1 MNRRSLLGRTI
12 LATVVFL
19 LACAATNAVSQAGAA
34 SPAIAPVN
42 PDASPEARALLKYL
56 YSISGHYTLS
66 GQHNYP
72 YHIARWTDRA
82 YDLTGKYP
90 AVFGQDFGF
99 QGDDDKDST
108 EARPFLIEEIKRQYR
123 NGAVP
128 TLTWHSVRPSSDE
141 PVTFKENVQSHLS
154 DFEWSELLTPGTTL
168 NNRWCT
174 QVDVIAGYLKQLR
187 EARVPVLFRPYHEMN
202 GRWFWWGGRPGQNGS
217 MALYRQLFDRFV
229 NYHKLNNLIWVWNA
243 NVPNGGA
250 GPLAD
255 YFPGTQF
262 ADVVSVDNYEEFTQ
276 SRYDDALA
284 LAAGKLIA
292 LGEVGTVP
300 SPAVLKQQP
309 KWAWFMVWS
318 EFVEEG
324 NSLEAV
330 RAIYDAPMTLNRDDP
345 RLAGPMAA
353 IRKASAPPSPTP
365 VTPQAM
371 AEAKA
376 LLARLYSVSGQSVL
390 SGQENSPQ
398 SVAGSTEKVFQIT
411 GKYPAIYGEDLG
423 IARGTEAEVSAA
435 RQAIVDEAK
444 RRYKAQSIVSLTWH
458 ATRPTDD
465 EPGNGQQSLL
475 GKLSD
480 FEWNELFAPGTRLN
494 QRWSAQVDAVAGYL
508 KQLQDAGIP
517 VLWRP
522 YPEPNGNDFWWV
534 GRKESHDAAALYR
547 QLFERLV
554 NHDGVH
560 NLIWVWNVDVA
571 GASEGGN
578 GPYSDFFPGLLYVDA
593 LEANQVALIPHWRS
607 DTPLALMGVGK
618 VIGVA
623 LTAVPDPATLA
634 QQNHWAW
641 FLISADTVGT
651 AAGAAGSSEM
661 LKKLYDD
668 PRVVS
673 GTSGVA
679 P

>member
-1 MNRRSLLGRTI
+1 MKRRTMFPRTM

-19 LACAATNAVSQAGAA
+19 LTCAVTNAVAQAGAA
-34 SPAIAPVN
+34 SSPAIAPVN
-42 PDASPEARALLKYL
+42 PDASPEVRALLKYL

-99 QGDDDKDST
+99 QGGDDKDST

-154 DFEWSELLTPGTTL
+154 DFEWSELLTPGTAL
-168 NNRWCT
+168 NNRWCA

-187 EARVPVLFRPYHEMN
+187 DARVPVLFRPYHEMN

-255 YFPGTQF
+255 YFPGPQF
-262 ADVVSVDNYEEFTQ
+262 ADVVSVDNYQEFTQ

-292 LGEVGTVP
+292 LGEVGAVP
-300 SPAVLKQQP
+300 TPAVLKQQP

-318 EFVEEG
+318 EFVEAG
-324 NSLEAV
+324 NSLEAL
-330 RAIYDAPMTLNRDDP
+330 RAIYDSPTTLNRDDP

-365 VTPQAM
+365 VTPQAT

-411 GKYPAIYGEDLG
+411 GKYPAIYGEELG
-423 IARGTEAEVSAA
+423 ITKGTEAEISAA

-444 RRYKAQSIVSLTWH
+444 RRYKAQSIISLTWH
-458 ATRPTDD
+458 AMRPTDE
-465 EPGNGQQSLL
+465 EPSEQSAGRMLT
-475 GKLSD
+475 D
-480 FEWNELFAPGTRLN
+480 FEWNELLTPGTRLN
-494 QRWSAQVDAVAGYL
+494 QRWSAQVDAAAAYL
-508 KQLQDAGIP
+508 KQLQDAGVP

-522 YPEPNGNDFWWV
+522 YPEPNGADFWWI
-534 GRKESHDAAALYR
+534 GRKGTHDAAVLYR
-547 QLFERLV
+547 QLFDRLV
-554 NHDGVH
+554 NHDGLH
-560 NLIWVWNVDVA
+560 NLIWVWSAGVFDV
-571 GASEGGN
+571 SPGGN
-578 GPYSDFFPGLLYVDA
+578 GELFPGLLYVDA
-593 LEANQVALIPHWRS
+593 LAFNQAALSPFWRS

-623 LTAVPDPATLA
+623 LSASVPEPATLA
-634 QQNHWAW
+634 QQNRWAW
-641 FLISADTVGT
+641 FLISADTTDKGVG
-651 AAGAAGSSEM
+651 APNSSEM
-661 LKKLYDD
+661 LRKLYGD
-668 PRVVS
+668 PRVIS
-673 GTSGVA
+673 SSSGVA